1 MSEDAGR
8 VDYVAGRVALK
19 KFFEAC
25 LPLALTGNPSAHSLV
40 MSPPLWGR
48 HIVFALSV
56 CPSIRLA
63 VCPSVRLSH
72 FVSAQ

>member
-1 MSEDAGR
+1 MSEDAGQ

-40 MSPPLWGR
+40 ILLKAAFKYKK
-48 HIVFALSV
+48 HLKNTV
-56 CPSIRLA
+56 
-63 VCPSVRLSH
+63 
-72 FVSAQ
+72 Q